1 MQALEF
7 MWFPSSFPFLKQG
20 LSYNLDITTVSLVF
34 QNILN
39 GNAKGK
45 KPIELKEGKVIKN
58 WEEDREREVKIE
70 IKEKWD
76 VEQIFTV

>member
-7 MWFPSSFPFLKQG
+7 MWFPSSFLFLKHG
-20 LSYNLDITTVSLVF
+20 LFYNLDITTVSLVF

-45 KPIELKEGKVIKN
+45 KPIGLKEGKVIKN
-58 WEEDREREVKIE
+58 WEKDREGEVKIE